1 VTSFA
6 VGESV
11 LAVCGVNPRLRGKE
25 DIGLMDKYPS
35 ILVKLPIEVIAR

>member
-1 VTSFA
+1 VRGFGSAVGHASDGLLVTSFA

-25 DIGLMDKYPS
+25 DILG
-35 ILVKLPIEVIAR
+35 